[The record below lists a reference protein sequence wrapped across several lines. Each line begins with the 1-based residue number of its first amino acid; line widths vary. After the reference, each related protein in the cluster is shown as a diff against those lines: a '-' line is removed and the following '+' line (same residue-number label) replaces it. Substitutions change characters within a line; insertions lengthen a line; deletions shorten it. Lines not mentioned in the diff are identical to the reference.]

1 MTSNSHVDS
10 RVLHAGLPV
19 LEGEKWGMN
28 VWIRERAVPLPSP
41 APVTDSHSPAPVTDS
56 HSPAPLTAGGDTSA
70 G

>member
-1 MTSNSHVDS
+1 MTSNSDVDN

-41 APVTDSHSPAPVTDS
+41 AVTPSPAPVADS
-56 HSPAPLTAGGDTSA
+56 HSSAPVTAGGDTSA